1 MLRPLT
7 TPLVSPHRDLPPSRH
22 RRAPPPPSFS
32 PTHSAV
38 TRTLTATTPPPL
50 RQWSLPSRLNRSQ
63 STPSYRAR
71 SLCSAQDSKRSK
83 GWRRMTR
90 DEVVGQ
96 AMILFDDDRA
106 FDDLSNS
113 CISEPRKLFQY
124 G

>member
-22 RRAPPPPSFS
+22 RRAPPPPPFS

-38 TRTLTATTPPPL
+38 TQTLTTTTPPSL
-50 RQWSLPSRLNRSQ
+50 RHRPSRLNRSQ

-71 SLCSAQDSKRSK
+71 SLCSAQDSQRSK

-90 DEVVGQ
+90 EEVVGQ
-96 AMILFDDDRA
+96 AIIHFDDDRA
-106 FDDLSNS
+106 FNDLSNW
-113 CISEPRKLFQY
+113 CVSEPRKLFQY